1 MRFVVRPVP
10 GGQEKVGTMKWLSRF
25 TSRRQM
31 YRELS
36 DEIRVHLEEKVE
48 ELVASGMA
56 REEARHAA
64 RREFGN
70 VLRTEE
76 RGREVWRWTAVEN
89 FWLDVRYALRTLRRT
104 PAVTIVALLSLALGI
119 GANTAIFSLMDT
131 LLLRMLPVRAP
142 GELVELLR
150 HSPTTANDNPVFTNP
165 MWEQVRDRQN
175 AFSGIF
181 AWFPDKFDLANG
193 GQAEYARGLYASG
206 GYFTALGVEPL
217 VGRVFTAADDQRGC
231 SGVAVLGYGFWEQH
245 YGGQASALGSLLRL
259 NGHSFP
265 VIGVTPPGFFGT
277 DVGDQFDV
285 ALPICAEAIIHGKDS
300 YLDGRSTWWL
310 RVMARRKPG
319 IGDQQATARM
329 NAIAPGIFA
338 SVVPPTWP
346 AQRQQIFRKY
356 TFAVRPAAT
365 GLNGFANVRSQY
377 ERPLEIL
384 LVIAGLV
391 LLVACANLASLLLAR
406 AAAHRKEFAVRLSL
420 GASRGRLIRQ
430 MLTGSLLLAFGG
442 AAAGIVV
449 AQWGDALLVR
459 LVSTRQTRIFL
470 ELSPD
475 WRVVGFTV
483 AVAILTGM
491 LFGILPALRATRI
504 SLSAAMKEGRG
515 QAGGEA
521 SRFRAGKL
529 VAATQ
534 VGLSVV
540 LLAGTGLFVG
550 TFRNLVNLDP
560 GFDPHNVLLAR
571 VYLHNANVPEGART
585 EVYGR
590 MLTRLKAV
598 PGVVSASECWFT
610 PFSGMEWNEG
620 ITVEGYKASSGEEP
634 LVWFNWITPGYF
646 STMRTPLLAGREFTP
661 ADTASSTRVVIVN
674 QTMARR
680 FFPNSNPVGKY
691 FRISEGSM
699 PSKEPMEIIGVV
711 KDSKYESLR
720 ESAFPFAYVPLS
732 QMNMVPEEASFEI
745 RGTLPPASLVEPVRA
760 ALGGVNGAAALE
772 FVPLAEQLDD
782 SLGQERLLSLLSTFF
797 GGLALLLT
805 AIGVYGVM
813 AYLVAQRT
821 HDIGVRMA
829 LGAQRAAIGRM
840 VARETLSLVFLG
852 LVGGLAGALA
862 TTRLVAHTLFELT
875 PYDPLTL
882 ALAAGALI
890 AVGAFAGFVPARRA
904 MRVDPATA
912 LRNE

>member
-1 MRFVVRPVP
+1 MNWLPRF
-10 GGQEKVGTMKWLSRF
+10 F
-25 TSRRQM
+25 SRRRI
-31 YRELS
+31 YGELS

-48 ELVASGMA
+48 ELVAGGML
-56 REEARHAA
+56 REEAEHAA

-76 RGREVWRWTAVEN
+76 RGREVWRWTAIEN

-104 PAVTIVALLSLALGI
+104 PAVTTVALLSLALGI
-119 GANTAIFSLMDT
+119 GANTAIFSLTDT
-131 LLLRMLPVRAP
+131 LLLRMLPVRDP
-142 GELVELLR
+142 GELVEILR
-150 HSPTTANDNPVFTNP
+150 HSPRMADDNPVFTNP

-175 AFSGIF
+175 AFSGVF

-193 GQAEYARGLYASG
+193 GQAEYVRGLYASG
-206 GYFTALGVEPL
+206 GYFTSLGVEPL

-231 SGVAVLGYGFWEQH
+231 SGVAVLGYGFWQQH
-245 YGGQASALGSLLRL
+245 YGGQTSALGSLLRV

-277 DVGDQFDV
+277 DVGDRFDV

-310 RVMARRKPG
+310 RVMARRKPEMS
-319 IGDQQATARM
+319 DQQATARM

-338 SVVPPTWP
+338 SVVPPNWP
-346 AQRQQIFRKY
+346 ARQQQIFRKY
-356 TFAVRPAAT
+356 TFAVRPAGT
-365 GLNGFANVRSQY
+365 GLNGFTNVRSQY
-377 ERPLEIL
+377 TRPLEIL
-384 LVIAGLV
+384 LAIAGLV

-420 GASRGRLIRQ
+420 GASRGRLVRQ
-430 MLTGSLLLAFGG
+430 MLTGSLLLALGG

-449 AQWGDALLVR
+449 AQWGDSLLVR
-459 LVSTRQTRIFL
+459 LVSTAQTRIFL

-475 WRVVGFTV
+475 WRVVGFTI
-483 AVAILTGM
+483 AVAMLTGV

-504 SLSAAMKEGRG
+504 SLSAAMKEGRE
-515 QAGGEA
+515 QTGGEP

-550 TFRNLVNLDP
+550 TFRNLVNVDP

-571 VYLHNANVPEGART
+571 VYLHNANVAEGARA

-590 MLTRLKAV
+590 MLARLQAM

-610 PFSGMEWNEG
+610 PFSGMEWNED
-620 ITVEGYKASSGEEP
+620 ITVEGYKAPQGEEP

-661 ADTASSTRVVIVN
+661 ADTAGSTRVTIVN

-680 FFPNSNPVGKY
+680 FFPHSNPVGKY
-691 FRISEGSM
+691 FRISEGGDLTS
-699 PSKEPMEIIGVV
+699 SAPMEIVGVV

-720 ESAFPFAYVPLS
+720 EPTLPFAYVPVS
-732 QMNMVPEEASFEI
+732 QMKMVPESGSFEI
-745 RGTLPPASLVEPVRA
+745 RGAVPPASLLGPVRA
-760 ALGGVNGAAALE
+760 ALGNVNGAAALE
-772 FVPLAEQLDD
+772 FVPLTEQVDD
-782 SLGQERLLSLLSTFF
+782 SLGQERMLSLLSTFF

-813 AYLVAQRT
+813 AYLVTQRT

-829 LGAQRAAIGRM
+829 LGAPRAAIGKM
-840 VARETLSLVFLG
+840 VVAETLSLVSLG
-852 LVGGLAGALA
+852 LVAGLACALA
-862 TTRLVAHTLFELT
+862 ATRLVAHTLFELT

-890 AVGAFAGFVPARRA
+890 AVGALAGYVPARRA
-904 MRVDPATA
+904 MRVDPIMA